1 MAFQCEEATK
11 LVKGQRVPLSRGDIA
26 TETGLTPAQVR
37 RALVALEVEGYAER
51 RGGDGGLRKGE
62 ITIHCWAIPRPP
74 KQDADVRENSR
85 PALEVQDLPPYLQ
98 RWIKRLHLDRMPEP
112 EVLAKA
118 GALCETLSA
127 AETELRQLLKPA
139 SESRPRT
146 PEKTARGTDAS
157 PFGVRLSLPH
167 IRMKDRGKKED
178 KKEARSVGPVV
189 APTDRQTDALLLA
202 ITETG
207 ITERLK
213 DSPSS
218 ALLAR
223 IKAALKGRGYDA
235 LKIRIHARFEA
246 ITGLGMLEDLAK
258 DVAASADDPP
268 RTFMHSHPGAGSR
281 TDAVKQLA
289 IQNLERT
296 GKLL

>member
-1 MAFQCEEATK
+1 
-11 LVKGQRVPLSRGDIA
+11 
-26 TETGLTPAQVR
+26 VR

-74 KQDADVRENSR
+74 KQDSDVREDSR
-85 PALEVQDLPPYLQ
+85 PELEVQDLPPYLQ

-146 PEKTARGTDAS
+146 PEKNARGTDSS

-167 IRMKDRGKKED
+167 IRMKDSGKKE
-178 KKEARSVGPVV
+178 EG
-189 APTDRQTDALLLA
+189 
-202 ITETG
+202 
-207 ITERLK
+207 
-213 DSPSS
+213 
-218 ALLAR
+218 
-223 IKAALKGRGYDA
+223 
-235 LKIRIHARFEA
+235 
-246 ITGLGMLEDLAK
+246 
-258 DVAASADDPP
+258 DVAAARSPQVLSKAPAAAAVSDSFPLTKQAVREHD
-268 RTFMHSHPGAGSR
+268 AGINRGFLDRLVSEVLQAAASNNIDASR
-281 TDAVKQLA
+281 VTDQA
-289 IQNLERT
+289 IARAIEESYRT
-296 GKLL
+296 GPKRHGTGLLLNRVPEIICAWATMEV